1 MAGVSSRAVDGIHD
15 MGGMHGFGRVE
26 READE
31 PVFHEWWEAHA
42 AALSLVTSFAG
53 LRASGIRQA
62 IESLDP
68 ATYLASSYYER
79 WARSLEDAL
88 VGAGTLTAAEID
100 DRAATVAVGPT
111 ASADTNPGMVGLV
124 HAVLDS
130 PCATSG
136 VPVDGRFAVGDRVTV
151 RRMAPAAH
159 HRCPRYVRG
168 VTGVVARAGTG
179 WPHPGSDEPEA
190 VYTVRFAM
198 RDLWGHDAEAGHL
211 YLDLWERYLT

>member
-1 MAGVSSRAVDGIHD
+1 VDGIHD
-15 MGGMHGFGRVE
+15 MGGMHGFGPVE
-26 READE
+26 PESDE

-42 AALSLVTSFAG
+42 LALSLVTSFAG
-53 LRASGIRQA
+53 VRSAGIRHR

-79 WARSLEDAL
+79 WVRSLEDAL
-88 VGAGTLTAAEID
+88 VEAGTVTAAEID
-100 DRAATVAVGPT
+100 DSAATVAIGPT
-111 ASADTNPGMVGLV
+111 SSEATDAEMVELT
-124 HAVLDS
+124 HAALNS

-136 VPVDGRFAVGDRVTV
+136 VPVEGRFAAGDRVTV

-168 VTGVVARAGTG
+168 VTGVVERAGTG

-198 RDLWGHDAEAGHL
+198 RDLWGDDAEPGHL